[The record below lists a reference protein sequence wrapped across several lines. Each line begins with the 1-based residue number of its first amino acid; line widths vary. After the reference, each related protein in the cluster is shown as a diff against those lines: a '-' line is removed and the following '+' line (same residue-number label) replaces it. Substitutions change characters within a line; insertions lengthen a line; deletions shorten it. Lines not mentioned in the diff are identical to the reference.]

1 MAKKAFTKSGKT
13 AKKIHTKSGM
23 RTYWVGGNKKQQGGR
38 LRNAGAQEQKPGFLK
53 RHGGKLLLGTALVGA
68 AVLNRH
74 KLAGAFR
81 GASLAHNARSHADSA
96 NGTKTGLAQR
106 AHEMFG
112 MAKMGYTSNRG
123 MDKIDAHAD
132 RFKQGIHGRLE
143 GARQWKQGMGADLT
157 HHLASVGGEA
167 LASHVGSRFGQVAGT
182 AVGGFVAGP
191 AGAGLGGFIGGH
203 AGNFLATR
211 YGDKHIRSGAEY
223 AAHRMRGLGHKE
235 TRERM
240 RASREGA

>member
-23 RTYWVGGNKKQQGGR
+23 RTYWVGGKKQQGGR

-53 RHGGKLLLGTALVGA
+53 RHGGKMLMGAALLG
-68 AVLNRH
+68 AVALNRH
-74 KLAGAFR
+74 KLAGAVR
-81 GASLAHNARSHADSA
+81 GAGLANSVRKMADAS
-96 NGTKTGLAQR
+96 NGTKTGMAQR

-123 MDKIDAHAD
+123 MDRIDAHTD
-132 RFKQGIHGRLE
+132 RFKAGVHGRLE
-143 GARQWKQGMGADLT
+143 GVRQWKQGMGADLT

-182 AVGGFVAGP
+182 AVGGAIAGP
-191 AGAGLGGFIGGH
+191 TGAGLGSFIGGH

-211 YGDKHIRSGAEY
+211 YGDKHIRAGAEY
-223 AAHRMRGLGHKE
+223 AAHRMRGAGHQE
-235 TRERM
+235 ARELM